1 MAGVPNFSATSSRR
15 HPPTVSVPSPSRTV
29 PGGKRP
35 SSSPVFTSVWIVTA
49 SACHSVVGC
58 ERTAKKF
65 TAASLSVMIPTDMRP
80 TKRQQQGE
88 QSREL
93 ILDAT
98 ERLMA
103 TRGYAATSIS
113 DIRKACGL
121 PPSSIYWHF
130 GSKEGVLAAVM
141 QRGADRFFAAIPT
154 SDDAEV
160 QLAVLSMLQS
170 QHPDFLRLFYM
181 LSLERNNDPAVAAVV
196 RRVRDTAIT
205 RFHDAITRL
214 LPGDAPRSKA
224 DRVVTDL
231 TALAV
236 ALSDGVYFAD
246 HLESDTDVE
255 QMYRQLFQALKALIP
270 ILLEDK

>member
-1 MAGVPNFSATSSRR
+1 
-15 HPPTVSVPSPSRTV
+15 
-29 PGGKRP
+29 
-35 SSSPVFTSVWIVTA
+35 
-49 SACHSVVGC
+49 
-58 ERTAKKF
+58 
-65 TAASLSVMIPTDMRP
+65 MIPTDTRS
-80 TKRQQQGE
+80 TKKQQQGE

-141 QRGADRFFAAIPT
+141 ERGADRFFAAIPT
-154 SDDAEV
+154 SEDTGG
-160 QLAVLSMLQS
+160 QLAVLSRLQS

-181 LSLERNNDPAVAAVV
+181 LSLERSDDQAVAAVV
-196 RRVRDTAIT
+196 RRVRDTAIV
-205 RFHDAITRL
+205 RFRDAITQL
-214 LPGDAPRSKA
+214 LPADAPPSKA
-224 DRVVTDL
+224 NRVVTDL

-236 ALSDGVYFAD
+236 ALSDGVFFAD
-246 HLESDTDVE
+246 HLEPDTDVE
-255 QMYRQLFQALKALIP
+255 RMYRRLSQAVTVLIP
-270 ILLEDK
+270 LLLEEN

>member
-1 MAGVPNFSATSSRR
+1 MI
-15 HPPTVSVPSPSRTV
+15 RTD
-29 PGGKRP
+29 
-35 SSSPVFTSVWIVTA
+35 
-49 SACHSVVGC
+49 
-58 ERTAKKF
+58 E
-65 TAASLSVMIPTDMRP
+65 RP
-80 TKRQQQGE
+80 TKKQQQGE

-141 QRGADRFFAAIPT
+141 ERGAHRFFAAIPT
-154 SDDAEV
+154 SEGAEE
-160 QLAVLSMLQS
+160 QLAVLSRLQS

-181 LSLERNNDPAVAAVV
+181 LSMERSDDQAVAAVV
-196 RRVRDTAIT
+196 RRVRDTAIV
-205 RFHDAITRL
+205 RFRNAITQL
-214 LPGDAPRSKA
+214 LPADAPPSKA
-224 DRVVTDL
+224 KRVVTDL

-236 ALSDGVYFAD
+236 ALSDGVFFAD
-246 HLESDTDVE
+246 HLEPDTDVE
-255 QMYRQLFQALKALIP
+255 RMYRRLSQALTALIP
-270 ILLEDK
+270 ILLEEK

>member
-1 MAGVPNFSATSSRR
+1 
-15 HPPTVSVPSPSRTV
+15 
-29 PGGKRP
+29 
-35 SSSPVFTSVWIVTA
+35 
-49 SACHSVVGC
+49 
-58 ERTAKKF
+58 
-65 TAASLSVMIPTDMRP
+65 MIPTDARP
-80 TKRQQQGE
+80 TKKQQQGE

-141 QRGADRFFAAIPT
+141 ERGADRFFAAIPT
-154 SDDAEV
+154 SEGAEE
-160 QLAVLSMLQS
+160 QLAVLSRLQS

-181 LSLERNNDPAVAAVV
+181 LSLERSDDPAVAAVV
-196 RRVRDTAIT
+196 RRVRDSAIV
-205 RFHDAITRL
+205 RFRDAITQL
-214 LPGDAPRSKA
+214 LPADAPPSNA
-224 DRVVTDL
+224 NRVVTEL

-236 ALSDGVYFAD
+236 ALSDGVFFAD
-246 HLESDTDVE
+246 HLEPDTDVE
-255 QMYRQLFQALKALIP
+255 RMYRRLSQAITALIP
-270 ILLEDK
+270 ILLEEN

>member
-1 MAGVPNFSATSSRR
+1 
-15 HPPTVSVPSPSRTV
+15 
-29 PGGKRP
+29 
-35 SSSPVFTSVWIVTA
+35 
-49 SACHSVVGC
+49 
-58 ERTAKKF
+58 
-65 TAASLSVMIPTDMRP
+65 MIPTDGRP
-80 TKRQQQGE
+80 TRKQQQGE

-154 SDDAEV
+154 SEDAET
-160 QLAVLSMLQS
+160 QLAVLSTLQA

-181 LSLERNNDPAVAAVV
+181 LSLERGNDPAVAAVV
-196 RRVRDTAIT
+196 RRVRDTAIA
-205 RFHDAITRL
+205 RFRGAITQL
-214 LPGDAPRSKA
+214 LPADAPPSKA
-224 DRVVTDL
+224 DRVVTEL

-236 ALSDGVYFAD
+236 ALSDGVFFAD
-246 HLESDTDVE
+246 HLEPDTDVE
-255 QMYRQLFQALKALIP
+255 RMYRRLSQAITALIP
-270 ILLEDK
+270 ILLKEK